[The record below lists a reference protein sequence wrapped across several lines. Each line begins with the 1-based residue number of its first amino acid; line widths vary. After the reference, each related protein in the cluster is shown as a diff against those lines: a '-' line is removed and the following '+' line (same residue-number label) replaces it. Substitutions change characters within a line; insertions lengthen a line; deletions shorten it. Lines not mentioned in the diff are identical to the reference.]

1 MVSLLFNNDLFC
13 LTEMKDMCNYANNTP
28 FHACEL
34 DFKSLIAR
42 LEHDVFLAIKS
53 N

>member
-1 MVSLLFNNDLFC
+1 
-13 LTEMKDMCNYANNTP
+13 MKDMCNYANNTP